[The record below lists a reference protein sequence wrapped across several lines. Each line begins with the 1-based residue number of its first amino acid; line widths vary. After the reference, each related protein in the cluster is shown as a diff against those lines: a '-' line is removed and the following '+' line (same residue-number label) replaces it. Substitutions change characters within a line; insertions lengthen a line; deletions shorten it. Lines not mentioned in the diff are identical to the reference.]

1 MSTPKTTRIKGKLP
15 TGVRYD
21 DSTPTC
27 QYRYCAKPIPLKRSR
42 YPSKYCCD
50 ECGRLERKCQKGDD
64 RKKELSK
71 RELHAA
77 QFHKDHPNFYAVM
90 NKMASTDLETL
101 QSVNFRGLW
110 EDTKR
115 ITKLKI
121 DNNCMTWFKRELEK
135 DIQKIYP
142 NFSFRWRRS

>member
-21 DSTPTC
+21 APVVC
-27 QYRYCAKPIPLKRSR
+27 CEYCGKPIPPERLA
-42 YPSKYCCD
+42 YHSKYCCD
-50 ECGRLERKCQKGDD
+50 KCGRLARRARKRGKILS
-64 RKKELSK
+64 RKAKEIL
-71 RELHAA
+71 RAA
-77 QFHKDHPNFYAVM
+77 QFNKDHPNFYAVM

-101 QSVNFRGLW
+101 QGVNFRGLW